1 MYPFGIIVILSLL
14 CYLIIPGIGAFWVRH
29 RWRHFRK
36 ELIKGSLFKHAGYA
50 DIKKSEKSTKKE
62 VLGSYKFFGTLEAI
76 EEDHTIWLRNGTLTI
91 PVNMEGSKVYL
102 LPSENEEREGIE
114 ESPKIVRWERISS
127 LTEGTKVFVSGILF
141 ADAGRYFFK
150 TAKNHEL
157 LVIMYDGEDR
167 SLLRRSIQ
175 YGRQMNEYWNQFTP
189 AALGVGFL
197 SLIILA
203 SVLMK
208 SAVYRF
214 GSLLALTSGLIPLL
228 PFIPPGVLFFWTYR
242 RFWRRGRNYRAK
254 RDLVRLPM
262 RFYDGNIETGKSVP
276 LPDGQ
281 AYRADLL
288 DFGKKE
294 GEYHKYINECIFF
307 DCKQLESGC
316 KETEYIVFGQESDA
330 GDPNQ
335 LTLPDDPMADFII
348 LPDYPD
354 KLSHQFEAR
363 AKIYEL
369 LAGFFFAAGL
379 TMNFFLTAYL
389 LITFIL

>member
-1 MYPFGIIVILSLL
+1 M
-14 CYLIIPGIGAFWVRH
+14 
-29 RWRHFRK
+29 
-36 ELIKGSLFKHAGYA
+36 GYA
-50 DIKKSEKSTKKE
+50 DIKRSEKSTDE
-62 VLGSYKFFGTLEAI
+62 EELGSFKFFGSLEAI
-76 EEDHTIWLRNGTLTI
+76 EEESTIWLRNGTLTI

-102 LPSENEEREGIE
+102 LPSENEEKEGIE
-114 ESPKIVRWERISS
+114 ESPKVVRWERISS
-127 LTEGTKVFVSGILF
+127 LTEGTKVFISGILF
-141 ADAGRYFFK
+141 ANAGRYYFK
-150 TAKNHEL
+150 AAKNHEL
-157 LVIMYDGEDR
+157 LVIIYDGDDR

-208 SAVYRF
+208 SSFYRL
-214 GSLLALTSGLIPLL
+214 GSLLSLTFGLVPFL

-242 RFWRRGRNYRAK
+242 RFWRKGRNYRAK

-262 RFYDGNIETGKSVP
+262 RFYGGNIETGMSVP

-281 AYRADLL
+281 SYRADLL
-288 DFGKKE
+288 NFSNLDDKS
-294 GEYHKYINECIFF
+294 HNYINQCIFF

-316 KETEYIVFGQESDA
+316 KETEYIVFGQES
-330 GDPNQ
+330 GNEEQNQ
-335 LTLPDDPMADFII
+335 LKLPDDPMADFII
-348 LPDYPD
+348 LPDYPE

-369 LAGFFFAAGL
+369 LAGFFFTAGL
-379 TMNFFLTAYL
+379 IMNFLLTAYL
-389 LITFIL
+389 FITFIL